1 MTPLQALIL
10 GIVQGLTEFL
20 PISSS
25 GHLLLVPHFFGW
37 PEQPLAFD
45 VALHT
50 GTLLAVV
57 IYFHRDWTRL
67 LLATARDLRCH
78 GPTVRRWGPPA
89 RLTLLIGLG
98 TVPAVVVGLL
108 VSGIEDRLRAPGV
121 VAATLVLGSAYMA
134 AAEWW
139 SARRG
144 GRDCTMAAMTPDR
157 ALLVGVAQAAALV
170 PGVSR
175 SGSTIATG
183 MFAGLGRAS
192 AARFSFLLATPIT
205 LAAAVKEAPS
215 LRDAAAQGISGVE
228 IGIGIL
234 ASFAVGVVAIAFLL
248 RYLAAR
254 PLYVFVWYR
263 LALAAVVIAVL
274 AR

>member
-1 MTPLQALIL
+1 MTPLHALVL
-10 GIVQGLTEFL
+10 GIIQGLTEFL

-57 IYFHRDWTRL
+57 IYFHRDWARL
-67 LLATARDLRCH
+67 LRAAACDLRRH
-78 GPTVRRWGPPA
+78 GPQVRRWGPSA

-108 VSGIEDRLRAPGV
+108 VAGVEDRLRAPGV
-121 VAATLVLGSAYMA
+121 VVATLVLGSAYMA
-134 AAEWW
+134 VAEWW
-139 SARRG
+139 SAQHSKSCG
-144 GRDCTMAAMTPDR
+144 AAAMTTGR
-157 ALLVGVAQAAALV
+157 ALLVGVAQSAALA
-170 PGVSR
+170 PGISR

-183 MFAGLGRAS
+183 MLAGLGRAS

-205 LAAAVKEAPS
+205 LAAAVKEGPS
-215 LRDAAAQGISGVE
+215 LRDAAAQGISGLE
-228 IGIGIL
+228 IGIGIV
-234 ASFAVGVVAIAFLL
+234 ASFAVGVAAIAFLL
-248 RYLAAR
+248 RYLATR
-254 PLYVFVWYR
+254 PLYLFVWYR
-263 LALAAVVIAVL
+263 LVLAAVVIAVVV
-274 AR
+274 R